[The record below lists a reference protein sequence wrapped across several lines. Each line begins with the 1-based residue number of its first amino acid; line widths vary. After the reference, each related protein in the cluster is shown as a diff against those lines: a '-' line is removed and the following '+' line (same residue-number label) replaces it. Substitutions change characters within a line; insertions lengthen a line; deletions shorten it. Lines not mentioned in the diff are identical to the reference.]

1 MYVCVFIWEQ
11 GCVCVCVCVC
21 IMLQWGI
28 CSSRSLSPGNSCSFM
43 SPHTT
48 VNKPKLAYER
58 THQLCVCESVPAGWD
73 REEEHFEFYEMVM
86 EIRASV
92 TERTG
97 ESAAVRCRLAQPERK
112 QLRVVRIHLRLQLQ
126 LRVTGWCSASHCHS
140 LTHRHTLSCTF

>member
-1 MYVCVFIWEQ
+1 MFIWEQ

-21 IMLQWGI
+21 VCSLLQWGI
-28 CSSRSLSPGNSCSFM
+28 CSSRSLSLGNSCSFM

-58 THQLCVCESVPAGWD
+58 THHLCVCVCV
-73 REEEHFEFYEMVM
+73 RECSCSLRIMIMIM

-92 TERTG
+92 TERSG
-97 ESAAVRCRLAQPERK
+97 ESAAVRCGLTQPERK

-140 LTHRHTLSCTF
+140 LTHRHTLSCTFSPLSV